1 MSVVV
6 LVENVRYFYLHKETD
21 MRIIRKLSSIALLV
35 GVAAFAQLALAQQTI
50 KIGALNPY
58 SGPLALYGTE
68 VTRGYEVAVDKV
80 NAAGG
85 VLGRKIE
92 LIRGDVT
99 NPQQGIATVEQLVSK
114 DKVDM
119 FVGTYIS
126 AISLTASDTAM
137 RYNKLYWETNAVAQA
152 LTERGLPNF
161 IRSGPDG
168 SAFANTSAATVRDLI
183 APALKKD
190 VKDLKIWIEHE
201 DSIYGT
207 SIAQGQKR
215 ILEAFGAKVV
225 GVGAHSARSID
236 LNDTVLRAKQAAPDV
251 LIQTGYVPDGN
262 LLLRTAREQGFK
274 PAAMLFVGTGDTPET
289 LQALGAAS
297 MEGVLVVGYPRNDIS
312 ETFGPGNKA
321 YLEAYRAK
329 YKSDPIAPQGMAAY
343 SGFLILVEALKA
355 AGSVDMGKV
364 QAAAAKLDKPENTY
378 PSGFGAKFD
387 KTFQNVRASFTTSQ
401 WQDGKMVTVFP
412 KAAVLPGVALKPLAR
427 P

>member
-1 MSVVV
+1 MKIISKWVGAA
-6 LVENVRYFYLHKETD
+6 LV
-21 MRIIRKLSSIALLV
+21 V
-35 GVAAFAQLALAQQTI
+35 GVTALTQAALAQQTI

-58 SGPLALYGTE
+58 SGPLSIYGTE
-68 VTRGYEVAVDKV
+68 VTRGYEVAVDKI

-85 VLGRKIE
+85 LLGRTIE

-99 NPQQGIATVEQLVSK
+99 NPQQGIATVEQLVAK

-168 SAFANTSAATVRDLI
+168 AAFASTSAAAVRDLI

-190 VKDLKIWIEHE
+190 VKDLKVWIEHE

-215 ILEAFGAKVV
+215 ILEAFGAKIV
-225 GVGAHSARSID
+225 GVGAHSNRSID
-236 LNDTVLRAKQAAPDV
+236 LNDTVLRAKLAAPDV
-251 LIQTGYVPDGN
+251 FIQTGYVPDGN
-262 LLLRTAREQGFK
+262 LLLRTARELGFK
-274 PAAMLFVGTGDTPET
+274 PPAMLFVGTGDTPET
-289 LQALGAAS
+289 LQALGAAA

-312 ETFGPGNKA
+312 ESFGPGNKA

-329 YKSDPIAPQGMAAY
+329 YKSEPIAPQGMAAY
-343 SGFLILVEALKA
+343 SGFLIMAEAIKA
-355 AGSVDMGKV
+355 AGSVDMNKV
-364 QAAAAKLDKPENTY
+364 RAAATKMDMPESTY

-387 KTFQNVRASFTTSQ
+387 KSLQNVRASFTASQ
-401 WQDGKMVTVFP
+401 WQGGKVVTVFP
-412 KAAVLPGVALKPLAR
+412 KSAILPGATLKPLAR

>member
-1 MSVVV
+1 MTRLRT
-6 LVENVRYFYLHKETD
+6 LVAA
-21 MRIIRKLSSIALLV
+21 ALVALAAP
-35 GVAAFAQLALAQQTI
+35 AAFAQATL

-68 VTRGYEVAVDKV
+68 VTRGYELAVDKV

-85 VLGRKIE
+85 VLGKKIE

-99 NPQQGIATVEQLVSK
+99 TPQQGIATVEQLVTK

-126 AISLTASDTAM
+126 AISLTASDAAL
-137 RYNKLYWETNAVAQA
+137 RYNKLYWETNAVAQT

-168 SAFANTSAATVRDLI
+168 NAFANTSSATVRELI

-190 VKDLKIWIEHE
+190 VRELKVWIESE
-201 DSIYGT
+201 DSIYGS

-215 ILEAFGAKVV
+215 ILETFGVKVA
-225 GVGAHSARSID
+225 GVGSHSARTID
-236 LNDTVLRAKQAAPDV
+236 LNDTVLRIKQAAPDV

-262 LLLRTAREQGFK
+262 LLLRTLRDQGVK
-274 PAAMLFVGTGDTPET
+274 PAAILFVGTGDTPET
-289 LQALGAAS
+289 LQALGAPS
-297 MEGVLVVGYPRNDIS
+297 LQGILVVGYPRNDIS
-312 ETFGPGNKA
+312 ETYGPGNKA

-329 YKSDPIAPQGMAAY
+329 YKSDPVAPQGMNAY
-343 SGFLILVEALKA
+343 TGFMIMTEALKA
-355 AGSVDMGKV
+355 AGSVEPEKV
-364 QAAAAKLDKPENTY
+364 QAAAAKLDKPENSY
-378 PSGFGAKFD
+378 PSGHGARFD
-387 KTFQNVRASFTTSQ
+387 TSFQNLRATFTTSQ

-412 KAAVLPGVALKPLAR
+412 KNAVLPGVTLKPLAR

>member
-1 MSVVV
+1 MK
-6 LVENVRYFYLHKETD
+6 F
-21 MRIIRKLSSIALLV
+21 IRKLTGAAFL
-35 GVAAFAQLALAQQTI
+35 VAATTLAQTALAQATI

-68 VTRGYEVAVDKV
+68 VTRGYELAVDKL

-85 VLGRKIE
+85 VLGKKIE

-99 NPQQGIATVEQLVSK
+99 NPQQGIATVEQLVSR

-126 AISLTASDTAM
+126 GISLTASDTAL
-137 RYNKLYWETNAVAQA
+137 RYNKLYWETNAVAQL

-168 SAFANTSAATVRDLI
+168 SAFANTSSATVRDLI
-183 APALKKD
+183 APTLKKD
-190 VKDLKIWIEHE
+190 IKGLKVWLEHE

-225 GVGAHSARSID
+225 GVGSHSARSID
-236 LNDTVLRAKQAAPDV
+236 LNDTVLRAKQADPDV

-262 LLLRTAREQGFK
+262 LLLRTMREQGLK
-274 PAAMLFVGTGDTPET
+274 PGAVLFVGTGDTPET
-289 LQALGAAS
+289 LEALGAY
-297 MEGVLVVGYPRNDIS
+297 MEGVLVTGYPRNDIS
-312 ETFGPGNKA
+312 EKFGPGNAEYLKA
-321 YLEAYRAK
+321 YKAK
-329 YKSDPIAPQGMAAY
+329 YKADPIAPQGMAAY
-343 SGFLILVEALKA
+343 SGFMVLAEALKG
-355 AGSVDMGKV
+355 AGSVDAAKV
-364 QAAAAKLDKPENTY
+364 QAAAAKLDIPENSY

-387 KTFQNVRASFTTSQ
+387 KTFQNVRAQFTTSQ
-401 WQDGKMVTVFP
+401 WQGGKMVTVYP
-412 KAAVLPGVALKPLAR
+412 KTAVAPGVALKPLAR

>member
-1 MSVVV
+1 MGAFKRIAGLG
-6 LVENVRYFYLHKETD
+6 LVACA
-21 MRIIRKLSSIALLV
+21 ALL
-35 GVAAFAQLALAQQTI
+35 AQSAWAQQTI

-68 VTRGYEVAVDKV
+68 VTRGYELATDKV

-85 VLGRKIE
+85 VLGKKIE
-92 LIRGDVT
+92 LVRGDVT
-99 NPQQGIATVEQLVSK
+99 NAQQGITTVEQLVSK

-126 AISLTASDTAM
+126 GISLTASDAAM
-137 RYNKLYWETNAVAQA
+137 RYNKLYWETNAVAQV
-152 LTERGLPNF
+152 LTDRGLPNF

-168 SAFANTSAATVRDLI
+168 GAFANTSVATVRDLI

-201 DSIYGT
+201 ESIYGT

-225 GVGAHSARSID
+225 GVGSHSAASID
-236 LNDTVLRAKQAAPDV
+236 LNDTVLRAKKADPDV

-262 LLLRTAREQGFK
+262 LLLRTMREQGLK
-274 PAAMLFVGTGDTPET
+274 PAAVLFVGTGDTPET
-289 LQALGAAS
+289 LQALGAAN
-297 MEGVLVVGYPRNDIS
+297 MEGILVTGYPRNDIS
-312 ETFGPGNKA
+312 EAFGPGNKA

-329 YKSDPIAPQGMAAY
+329 YKSDPVAPQGMAAY
-343 SGFLILVEALKA
+343 SGFLIMVETLKA
-355 AGSVDMGKV
+355 AGSVDAAKV
-364 QAAAAKLDKPENTY
+364 QAAAAKMDKPENTFA
-378 PSGFGAKFD
+378 SGFGVKFD
-387 KTFQNVRASFTTSQ
+387 KNFQNVRAQFTTSQ
-401 WQDGKMVTVFP
+401 WQGGKMVTVFP
-412 KAAVLPGVALKPLAR
+412 KTAVAPGVALKALAR

>member
-1 MSVVV
+1 M
-6 LVENVRYFYLHKETD
+6 NTFK
-21 MRIIRKLSSIALLV
+21 RIAGIALLA
-35 GVAAFAQLALAQQTI
+35 GASALAPAAFAQQTI

-68 VTRGYEVAVDKV
+68 VTRGYELATDKV
-80 NAAGG
+80 NSAGG

-99 NPQQGIATVEQLVSK
+99 NAQQGITTVEQLAP
-114 DKVDM
+114 KVDL

-126 AISLTASDTAM
+126 GISLTASDAAL
-137 RYNKLYWETNAVAQA
+137 RYNKLYWETNAVAQV

-168 SAFANTSAATVRDLI
+168 GAFANTSSATVRDLI
-183 APALKKD
+183 APALKKN
-190 VKDLKIWIEHE
+190 VKGLKIWIEHE
-201 DSIYGT
+201 ESIYGT
-207 SIAQGQKR
+207 SIAEGQKR

-225 GVGAHSARSID
+225 GVGSHSAGSID
-236 LNDTVLRAKQAAPDV
+236 LNDTVLRAKKAEPDV

-274 PAAMLFVGTGDTPET
+274 PGAILFVGTGDTPET
-289 LQALGAAS
+289 LQALGAAY
-297 MEGVLVVGYPRNDIS
+297 MDGILVTGYPRNDIS
-312 ETFGPGNKA
+312 EAYGPGNKA
-321 YLEAYRAK
+321 YLAAYRAK
-329 YKSDPIAPQGMAAY
+329 YKSDPVAPQGMAAY

-355 AGSVDMGKV
+355 AGSVDMDKV
-364 QAAAAKLDKPENTY
+364 RAAAAKMDKPENTY

-387 KTFQNVRASFTTSQ
+387 KTFQNVRAQFTTSQ
-401 WQDGKMVTVFP
+401 WQGGKLVTVFP
-412 KAAVLPGVALKPLAR
+412 QAAVLPGVTLKPLAR

>member
-1 MSVVV
+1 MGILKRIAGLG
-6 LVENVRYFYLHKETD
+6 LVAGAV
-21 MRIIRKLSSIALLV
+21 M
-35 GVAAFAQLALAQQTI
+35 LAPSGWAQQTI

-68 VTRGYEVAVDKV
+68 VTRGYELATDKV

-99 NPQQGIATVEQLVSK
+99 NAQQGITTVEQLAP
-114 DKVDM
+114 KVDL

-126 AISLTASDTAM
+126 GISLTASDAAL
-137 RYNKLYWETNAVAQA
+137 RYNKLYWETNAVAQV

-168 SAFANTSAATVRDLI
+168 GAFANTSSATVRDLI
-183 APALKKD
+183 APALKKN
-190 VKDLKIWIEHE
+190 VKGLKIWIEHE
-201 DSIYGT
+201 ESIYGT
-207 SIAQGQKR
+207 SIAEGQKR

-225 GVGAHSARSID
+225 GVGSHSAGSID
-236 LNDTVLRAKQAAPDV
+236 LNDTVLRAKKAEPDV

-274 PAAMLFVGTGDTPET
+274 PGAILFVGTGDTPET
-289 LQALGAAS
+289 LQALGAAY
-297 MEGVLVVGYPRNDIS
+297 MDGILVTGYPRNDIS
-312 ETFGPGNKA
+312 ETYGPGNKA
-321 YLEAYRAK
+321 YLAAYRAK
-329 YKSDPIAPQGMAAY
+329 YKSDPVAPQGMAAY

-355 AGSVDMGKV
+355 AGSVDMDKV
-364 QAAAAKLDKPENTY
+364 RAAAAKMDKPENTY

-387 KTFQNVRASFTTSQ
+387 KTFQNVRAQFTTSQ
-401 WQDGKMVTVFP
+401 WQGGKLVTVFP
-412 KAAVLPGVALKPLAR
+412 QAAVLPGVTLKPLAR